1 MVTVRHEMS
10 DDFPAV
16 REVNTSAFGGR
27 GEADLIDRL
36 RDRGAVTLS
45 LVAVRDGTV
54 VGHAFFTPVDVV
66 GAEVR
71 ASAVALGPMAVSP
84 ECQLQGIGSRLVHHA
99 LDELQGAGHG
109 LLVVLGHPQYY
120 PRFGFVPA
128 VRLGLRCEFDAPDE
142 AFMVLELRP
151 GAWPGGSG
159 TVRYQ
164 PEFHAI

>member
-1 MVTVRHEMS
+1 MITVRHETS
-10 DDFPAV
+10 DDIPAV

-27 GEADLIDRL
+27 GEADLVDRL

-45 LVAVRDGTV
+45 LVAVRHEAV
-54 VGHAFFTPVDVV
+54 VGHALFSPADIIGADVQ
-66 GAEVR
+66 

-84 ECQLQGIGSRLVHHA
+84 GCQLQGIGSRLVHHA
-99 LDELQGAGHG
+99 LDELQADGHS

-128 VRLGLRCEFDAPDE
+128 IRLGLRCEFDAPDE
-142 AFMVLELRP
+142 AFMALELRP
-151 GAWPGGSG
+151 GAWRGGSG

-164 PEFHAI
+164 PEFHDV